1 MKISLSEGTWDKST
15 ADIVAIAVPSGK
27 TKLNRALGRIEAVTG
42 KGSIKPLAS
51 DERFEGKAS
60 QTLKVAA
67 GGKAKSRWLLLVGIG
82 EVKDVQKVAW
92 KMGHA
97 LATVARAQK
106 SAAVELPAVTPESV
120 RAVSQGLVGGAYRYT
135 EYKSDKKASAT
146 LTSAV
151 ILGAPKGERG
161 LTAAVRAGKV
171 VAESA
176 NFARDL
182 VNRPPNDLT
191 PVTLA
196 RAASS
201 ESKKLGLSCR
211 VWNKARIEKEG
222 MNLLLA
228 VNKGSAIEP
237 RVIHVVYKPASP
249 KKKVVFVGKGLTFDA
264 GGLCIKPA
272 GSMMDM
278 KCDMAG
284 AASTLGIVFAAAR
297 LKLPV
302 EVHAVVGSTENMTG
316 AKAYRPGDVYKSLEG
331 KTVEVVNTDA
341 EGRLVLADVL
351 TWAVR
356 KLKPDYMI
364 DHATLTGAC
373 MVALGPWRAALY
385 TDDDEL
391 ASKYLDAAEGEG
403 ESFWRMPLD
412 SDLRSTL
419 KSSIA
424 DLKHIG
430 GRHGGSITAAL
441 FLKEFVDE
449 TTWMHLDIAGPAFVD
464 RSHGRLPKGGTGFG
478 VATGVRFL
486 ESLK

>member
-1 MKISLSEGTWDKST
+1 MKISLSEGTWDEST
-15 ADIVAIAVPSGK
+15 ADIVAIAIPSAK
-27 TKLNRALGRIEAVTG
+27 TKLSRALGRIEAVTG
-42 KGSIKPLAS
+42 KGSMKPLVS
-51 DERFEGKAS
+51 DERFTGKAS

-67 GGKAKSRWLLLVGIG
+67 TGKAKSRWLLLVGVG
-82 EVKDVQKVAW
+82 DEKDTQKIAW
-92 KMGHA
+92 SMGHA
-97 LATVARAQK
+97 LATAARAQK
-106 SAAVELPAVTPESV
+106 SAAVELPGLTPESV
-120 RAVSQGLVGGAYRYT
+120 RAASQALVAGAYRYT
-135 EYKSDKKASAT
+135 EYKSDKTAAAT

-151 ILGAPKGERG
+151 ILGVPRGTRG
-161 LTAAVRAGKV
+161 LTAAIRAGKA
-171 VAESA
+171 VAEST

-182 VNRPPNDLT
+182 VNRPPNDLN
-191 PVTLA
+191 PVSLA
-196 RAASS
+196 RAASN

-211 VWNKARIEKEG
+211 VWNKARIAKEG

-237 RVIHVVYKPASP
+237 RVIHVVYKPARP
-249 KKKVVFVGKGLTFDA
+249 KKKIVFVGKGLTFDA

-272 GSMMDM
+272 GSMVDM

-284 AASTLGIVFAAAR
+284 AATTLGIVFAAAR

-302 EVHAVVGSTENMTG
+302 EVHAVIGSTENMTG

-331 KTVEVVNTDA
+331 KTVEVINTDA

-351 TWAVR
+351 TWVVR

-385 TDDDEL
+385 TDDDGL
-391 ASKYLDAAEGEG
+391 ASQYLKAGEGEG

-430 GRHGGSITAAL
+430 GRYGGSITAAL

-449 TTWMHLDIAGPAFVD
+449 TTWMHLDIAGPSFVA

-486 ESLK
+486 EGL

>member
-1 MKISLSEGTWDKST
+1 MRISLSEGTWDKST
-15 ADIVAIAVPSGK
+15 VDIVAIAIPSGK
-27 TKLNRALGRIEAVTG
+27 TKFNRALGRIEGVTG
-42 KGSIKPLAS
+42 KGTIKPLAS
-51 DERFEGKAS
+51 DERFTGKAS
-60 QTLKVAA
+60 QRLKVAA

-82 EVKDVQKVAW
+82 DEKDARKIAW
-92 KMGHA
+92 NMGHA
-97 LATVARAQK
+97 LATAARAQK
-106 SAAVELPAVTPESV
+106 SAAVELPEVTPESV
-120 RAVSQGLVGGAYRYT
+120 RAASQGLTAGAYRYT
-135 EYKSDKKASAT
+135 EYKSDKTDQTT

-151 ILGAPKGERG
+151 ILDAPKGGRG
-161 LTAAVRAGKV
+161 LSAAVRAGKAI
-171 VAESA
+171 AESV

-182 VNRPPNDLT
+182 VNRPPNDLN

-201 ESKKLGLSCR
+201 ESRKLGLSCR
-211 VWNKARIEKEG
+211 VWTKARIEKEG

-228 VNKGSAIEP
+228 VNKGSAIDP
-237 RVIHVVYKPASP
+237 RVIHIVYKPTRP

-272 GSMMDM
+272 GSMADM

-302 EVHAVVGSTENMTG
+302 EVHAVIGSTENMTG

-331 KTVEVVNTDA
+331 KTVEVINTDA

-351 TWAVR
+351 TWSVR

-373 MVALGPWRAALY
+373 MVALGPWRAGLY

-412 SDLRSTL
+412 TDLRPSL
-419 KSSIA
+419 KSPIA

-430 GRHGGSITAAL
+430 GRYGGSITAAL

-464 RSHGRLPKGGTGFG
+464 RAHGRLPKGGTGFG

-486 ESLK
+486 EGLK